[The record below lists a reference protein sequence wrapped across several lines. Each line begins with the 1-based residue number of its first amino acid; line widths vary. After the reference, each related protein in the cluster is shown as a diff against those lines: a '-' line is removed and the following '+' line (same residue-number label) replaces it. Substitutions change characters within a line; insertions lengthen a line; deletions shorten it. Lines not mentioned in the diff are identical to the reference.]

1 MKDLEEAESWLDAAK
16 FTLANTAKGR
26 ARFTVAIAQSIHALI
41 KANDALS
48 MRFLGRRSTRHEDAA
63 IMFGRLIKQNKVDPK
78 YAQLR
83 PLLTRAVAAKPEYDY
98 KGTEAGQEEAKKWVR
113 DVAKFIESARA
124 ILDARA
130 V

>member
-1 MKDLEEAESWLDAAK
+1 GGHGANWATRSGRDRSCMKGLEKAESWLDAAN
-16 FTLANTAKGR
+16 FILANTAKGR

-63 IMFGRLIKQNKVDPK
+63 IMFGRLIKQDKVDPK

-83 PLLTRAVAAKPEYDY
+83 PPPDASGRGETRV
-98 KGTEAGQEEAKKWVR
+98 
-113 DVAKFIESARA
+113 
-124 ILDARA
+124 
-130 V
+130 

>member
-63 IMFGRLIKQNKVDPK
+63 IMFGRVIKQNKVDPNTPSFAPSSRERSRRSPSMTTK
-78 YAQLR
+78 ALR
-83 PLLTRAVAAKPEYDY
+83 R
-98 KGTEAGQEEAKKWVR
+98 GKKR
-113 DVAKFIESARA
+113 RRSGFGK
-124 ILDARA
+124 
-130 V
+130 

>member
-83 PLLTRAVAAKPEYDY
+83 SLVTRAVAAKPEYDY

-113 DVAKFIESARA
+113 EVARFIESARA
-124 ILDARA
+124 ILGERA

>member
-1 MKDLEEAESWLDAAK
+1 RHTPAPHSFPTRRSSDL
-16 FTLANTAKGR
+16 AKGR

-83 PLLTRAVAAKPEYDY
+83 PVLTRRS
-98 KGTEAGQEEAKKWVR
+98 EEHTSELQSPCNLVC
-113 DVAKFIESARA
+113 
-124 ILDARA
+124 
-130 V
+130 